1 MDEKEQLLT
10 RWQAGDDSVVGDLLQ
25 SLQPFV
31 RDKAR
36 QLLGRDLRTKVGS
49 DDIVQDAVL
58 EFLRHGPRTVPV
70 SMAQLRALLARIV
83 VSTVCDHGK
92 WWQAARRR
100 LARESGLGS
109 TVLGA
114 VPVTDSGPADQLH
127 AKEMTERLRL
137 AMELLD
143 ERDRLLIV
151 WREWEQLPF
160 AQIGQR
166 LELGEEAA
174 RSAARRAMVLLGE
187 KMLQLRQGQF
197 DAALAPDRDPPG

>member
-1 MDEKEQLLT
+1 MDGNEQLLT
-10 RWQAGDDSVVGDLLQ
+10 RWQAGDDSVVGELLQ
-25 SLQPFV
+25 NLQPFV

-36 QLLGRDLRTKVGS
+36 QLLGRDLRSKVGS

-58 EFLRHGPRTVPV
+58 EFLRHGPRAVPV

-92 WWQAARRR
+92 WWLAARRR
-100 LARESGLGS
+100 LARETDLGS
-109 TVLGA
+109 TVLGV
-114 VPVTDSGPADQLH
+114 VPVAGAGPAEHVH
-127 AKEMTERLRL
+127 AREMTDRLRL

-143 ERDRLLIV
+143 ERDRQLIV
-151 WREWEQLPF
+151 WREWEQLSF
-160 AQIGQR
+160 ADIGQR
-166 LELGEEAA
+166 LELSDEAA

-197 DAALAPDRDPPG
+197 DAALADPDRSE